1 MTTIWADG
9 GHRHMMVRGKY
20 KPTAYGSFSTNG
32 KIHEYVFGP
41 GTSQTAEFKTLIAA
55 LEYCRKHHI
64 QFPTVFMDSRSV
76 VDAMNG
82 TGTARARTIV
92 PLYNRAAYLRDS
104 VGAVVEWV
112 PREAIMDRLGH

>member
-9 GHRHMMVRGKY
+9 GHKHMLVRDKY
-20 KPTAYGSFSTNG
+20 KLTAYGSFSTNG

-55 LEYCRKHHI
+55 LEWCKKHHVSN
-64 QFPTVFMDSRSV
+64 PLVYMDSKSV

-82 TGTARARTIV
+82 SGRAKSRVIV
-92 PLYNRAAYLRDS
+92 PLYRRADELKR
-104 VGAVVEWV
+104 AVNATVVWT
-112 PREAIMDRLGH
+112 PREEVVARLGH